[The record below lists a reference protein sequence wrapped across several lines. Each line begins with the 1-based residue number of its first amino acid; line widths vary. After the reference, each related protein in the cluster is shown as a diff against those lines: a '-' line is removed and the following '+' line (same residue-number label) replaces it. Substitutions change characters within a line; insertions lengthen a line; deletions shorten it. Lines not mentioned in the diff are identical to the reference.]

1 MATPHDADNTKE
13 RERMRALVGQ
23 LDDDQLRRA
32 ANAEWTVAG
41 VLAHLAFWD
50 ARVVYHLDRWEK
62 GEASPTADDNEP
74 EDVDWINDA
83 SRPLA
88 HAIAPRAA
96 AELALSLAE
105 EADRRVAA
113 LSSALVTANEAAG
126 DPVHL
131 GRWEHRRAHLDE
143 IELALAR

>member
-1 MATPHDADNTKE
+1 MSTPYDAENTAE
-13 RERMRALVGQ
+13 RERMRSLVQ
-23 LDDDQLRRA
+23 SLDDEQLQRA
-32 ANAEWTVAG
+32 ANADWTIEG

-50 ARVVYHLDRWEK
+50 ARVVHHLRRWEK
-62 GEASPTADDNEP
+62 GKDLPAARDH
-74 EDVDWINDA
+74 VDWINDA

-96 AELALSLAE
+96 ADLALTLAE
-105 EADRRVAA
+105 EADGRAAA
-113 LSSALVTANEAAG
+113 LSADLVAANEAAG

-131 GRWEHRRAHLDE
+131 ARWGHRRAHLDE

>member
-1 MATPHDADNTKE
+1 MVI
-13 RERMRALVGQ
+13 RERAPAFEIDEEEV
-23 LDDDQLRRA
+23 A
-32 ANAEWTVAG
+32 AFRVRSGESIEQA
-41 VLAHLAFWD
+41 
-50 ARVVYHLDRWEK
+50 VVYHLDRWEK

-83 SRPLA
+83 SQPLA